1 MWCDI
6 KCISLVSVPVEEG
19 SYCILNINTA
29 KAFASFSHDQFY
41 GDRRSI
47 LYLALYFLTELICN
61 TIFNAC
67 ISILYLNS
75 YNVEASVH
83 VLCWKH
89 SVLFLFCFLFI
100 SFWAAYIQYFLHPVG
115 RSQGTHPFY
124 SKTGENV
131 VLKKN
136 NNLMEMYFVVNSSH
150 WLYFFKRPTVFNY
163 YENPILTP

>member
-61 TIFNAC
+61 TIFNAS

-83 VLCWKH
+83 VLC
-89 SVLFLFCFLFI
+89 
-100 SFWAAYIQYFLHPVG
+100 
-115 RSQGTHPFY
+115 
-124 SKTGENV
+124 
-131 VLKKN
+131 
-136 NNLMEMYFVVNSSH
+136 
-150 WLYFFKRPTVFNY
+150 
-163 YENPILTP
+163 